1 LSLKLAESALDFLVD
16 VGYDPAYGAR
26 PLKRTIQKE
35 LETTVAKG
43 ILRGDFKEGDTIF
56 VEVQN
61 GHLAFSRLPA
71 NIVVQET

>member
-1 LSLKLAESALDFLVD
+1 LAESALDFIAN
-16 VGYDPAYGAR
+16 VGYDPIYGAR

-35 LETTVAKG
+35 VETILAKG

-61 GHLAFSRLPA
+61 ERLAFNRLPA
-71 NIVVQET
+71 TVAMQ